1 VIALSSDRAEAMTL
15 SLEVKD
21 LGYDLYSDSTLAAA
35 RALGIACQMSPEEVE
50 EYREYGIDLEKTT
63 GETHHGLPVPSVFLV
78 KAGGQ
83 ILWVSSNPDYEV
95 RPENEELLN
104 AARKASGTTSK

>member
-1 VIALSSDRAEAMTL
+1 MTQ

-35 RALGIACQMSPEEVE
+35 HALGIAFQMNPKEVE
-50 EYREYGIDLEKTT
+50 EYREYGIDLEKAS
-63 GETHHGLPVPSVFLV
+63 GEKHYGLPVPSVFLV

-83 ILWVSSNPDYEV
+83 ILWVSSNPDYKV
-95 RPENEELLN
+95 RPENEELLA
-104 AARKASGTTSK
+104 AARRANGATAK